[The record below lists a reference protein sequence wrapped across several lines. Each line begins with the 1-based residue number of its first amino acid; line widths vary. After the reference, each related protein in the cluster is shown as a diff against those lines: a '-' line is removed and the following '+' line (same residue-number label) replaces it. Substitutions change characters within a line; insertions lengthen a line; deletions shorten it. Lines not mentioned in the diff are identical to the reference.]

1 MEIRIQSIGF
11 KADQKL
17 LDFVEKKLSKLPK
30 FYDAVIGVEV
40 KLSLLQEHHNKNVQV
55 IVRIPGND
63 VVAERNAATFE
74 DAIVDCA
81 DILKEKLVRVK
92 EKQTI

>member
-1 MEIRIQSIGF
+1 MEIRVQSIGF

-17 LDFVEKKLSKLPK
+17 LDFVDKKLVKLPK
-30 FYDAVIGVEV
+30 FYEAVIDVEV

-63 VVAERNAATFE
+63 VVVERNAATFE
-74 DAIVDCA
+74 DAIVECA
-81 DILKEKLVRVK
+81 DILKEKLVRIK
-92 EKQTI
+92 EKQAF